1 MVGENHQV
9 YERDGDPPR
18 VKTGG
23 SFAPGAERVCA
34 RTVICLD
41 TNYLSNLAKARG
53 DWHLPDDTTAVWR
66 ELLSVLEDAVWGDR
80 IVCPGFDVQIEEAEF
95 NDRIALPVWTV
106 MRALSL
112 GLQFHSHEGIIVRQV
127 EDAAYRFLGRE
138 LPGCLPWENA
148 LQGDP
153 DLPATELSRGARERS
168 FVPPLHPPEVVARR
182 RAEKERR
189 ASSLGGVVADA
200 NWGAA
205 GSRVESMKRSLLS
218 QWLARDAFRDLLETA
233 RADRPPQDPER
244 WQTVQEYAGL
254 IGRLEEAGLGRARM
268 PEFLASEELLGIPYV
283 DIYCHVALA
292 AARNAGEARPLRGSD
307 ESDRRIVSA
316 LLPCCDILATD
327 RFMKHILVDLLHY
340 DKEYG
345 CRIFSGRLDDV
356 RSLTQAVRA
365 LPRSSA

>member
-1 MVGENHQV
+1 MRALNDDEGASVTHRLPGES
-9 YERDGDPPR
+9 RGDAPAARRR
-18 VKTGG
+18 VSRK
-23 SFAPGAERVCA
+23 V
-34 RTVICLD
+34 VLCLD
-41 TNYLSNLAKARG
+41 TNYLSNLAKARSG
-53 DWHLPDDTTAVWR
+53 LSLPAEAIPLWQ
-66 ELLSVLEDAVWGDR
+66 ELFSALEDAVWGDR

-138 LPGCLPWENA
+138 LPGRLPWENA

-153 DLPATELSRGARERS
+153 DLPATELSRWARERP

-189 ASSLGGVVADA
+189 ASSLGGVVADG

-205 GSRVESMKRSLLS
+205 GSRVESMKRSLLA

-340 DKEYG
+340 DEEYG
-345 CRIFSGRLDDV
+345 CSIFSGRLDDV

-365 LPRSSA
+365 LPLPSA